1 MQRSLRQTDIVI
13 EDTMRAGQT
22 GLEGVNGA
30 MMIPRMPSARALAR
44 KRGS

>member
-13 EDTMRAGQT
+13 EDTMRAGR